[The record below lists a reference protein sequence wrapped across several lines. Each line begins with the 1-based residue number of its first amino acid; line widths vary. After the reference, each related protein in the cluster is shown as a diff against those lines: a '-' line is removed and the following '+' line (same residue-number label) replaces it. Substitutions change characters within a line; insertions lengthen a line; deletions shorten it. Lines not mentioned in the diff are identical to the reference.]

1 MRKSQPRRFIDTV
14 MWRIF
19 KVGLFALCVI
29 SAVSASAQSA
39 SKMLKEADRLLETR
53 QYENA
58 FRQYLAAAEADT
70 RNSEAFFGMGISL
83 YNMGRIS
90 EAYSELQKAASLD
103 KKSVTARLLLGKI
116 ALNRGEYSEALTY
129 LTEASLIDKKNEEVL
144 KMLFRAQV
152 KRGDFELASE
162 TADRLLSVNKSA
174 DSYHLMGEAAD
185 SLKRYA
191 EAEEFFLKA
200 RFEDPSKVES
210 YIGAAHARYK
220 QDKTVQA
227 LEDLSKALDRDKAN
241 ADALALR
248 SEIFES
254 KLNYSAAIEDLSALV
269 SLYPE
274 NIDAFAKRARIY
286 GLTGQYSNS
295 VADWN
300 KVIMHQPQNH
310 KALYGRAMAYESMQK
325 FTEAI
330 KDYETLRKLSPYD
343 EEAAQMLAAAVQRRY
358 ELNRETAIPVVTV
371 SSFRINAQGEIEI
384 PQNQSDVSISGKI
397 EDKSRI
403 KFLRVNGK
411 EATVFQDSVP
421 VAFSFELKGE
431 HPEELK
437 IEAADEYDN
446 VASLLY
452 RIKKTEVM
460 PPKVQMIAPF
470 SPDDKSV
477 SVAGNISEV
486 DVEGRIWDDSQIV
499 SVMVNNVQASYD
511 PKTYNPVFR
520 ARVRIMN
527 KEFLTV
533 TSEDVYGNKTEMKYR
548 IKRDG
553 QVVSEDNPMGKT
565 WVVFVE
571 NSNYQSFA
579 RIDGPARD
587 VNTMKQAFSAYVIHN
602 TIHKQNLTKTEMER
616 FFSIELRDLVRS
628 NEVNSLLIWYAG
640 HGKYINDTGYWI
652 PVDAA
657 RDDEFTYFNINLL
670 KANMEAYS
678 KYLTHTLVITD
689 ACESGPS
696 FAEVTRDELSVRDC
710 NDWEA
715 AALKSSQVFSSAGYE
730 LASDNSQ
737 FTRTFSGM
745 LNGNPDD
752 CMPIETVV
760 IRVSE
765 VVRNQ
770 GYQTPKFGVMRG
782 WGHEDGTFF
791 FIRKNRPSR

>member
-1 MRKSQPRRFIDTV
+1 
-14 MWRIF
+14 MW
-19 KVGLFALCVI
+19 KTLKAGLLISCVV
-29 SAVSASAQSA
+29 SGVAVSAQSA
-39 SKMLKEADRLLETR
+39 NKMLKEADRLFETR

-58 FRQYLAAAEADT
+58 YRQYLAAAETDS
-70 RNSEAFFGMGISL
+70 RNSDAFYGMGISL

-103 KKSVTARLLLGKI
+103 KKSVASRLLLGKI

-129 LTEASLIDKKNEEVL
+129 LTEASSIDKKNEDLL
-144 KMLFRAQV
+144 KMLFTAQIR
-152 KRGDFELASE
+152 RGDFELAAE
-162 TADRLLSVNKSA
+162 TADRLHGVRKSA
-174 DSYHLMGEAAD
+174 ESYHIMGEAAD

-191 EAEEFFLKA
+191 QAEELYLKA
-200 RFEDPSKVES
+200 RFEDPAQVES
-210 YIGAAHARYK
+210 YIGSAHARYK
-220 QDKTVQA
+220 QDKAVQA
-227 LEDLSKALDRDKAN
+227 LEDLSKALDRDKTN

-248 SEIFES
+248 SEIYAS
-254 KLNYSAAIEDLSALV
+254 KLNYNAAVDDLSALV
-269 SLYPE
+269 SHYPE
-274 NIDAFAKRARIY
+274 NIDAFTKRARIY
-286 GLTGQYSNS
+286 TLTGQYANA

-300 KVIMHQPQNH
+300 KVIMHEPQNH

-325 FTEAI
+325 YDEAI
-330 KDYETLRKLSPYD
+330 EDYEALRKLSPYD
-343 EEAAQMLAAAVQRRY
+343 EEAARMLAAAVQRRY
-358 ELNRETAIPVVTV
+358 ELNRETAEPIVEV
-371 SSFRINAQGEIEI
+371 SSYRINNQGEIEI
-384 PQNQSDVSISGKI
+384 PQNQTVISIAGKI

-403 KFLRVNGK
+403 KYLQINGIY
-411 EATVFQDSVP
+411 ATLFHDSVP
-421 VAFSFELKGE
+421 VVFTFEIKDR
-431 HPEELK
+431 HPEEIK

-446 VASLLY
+446 TVSLLY
-452 RIKKTEVM
+452 RVKKTEVN
-460 PPKVQMIAPF
+460 PPKIQMIAPF
-470 SPDDKSV
+470 SPDEKSV

-533 TSEDVYGNKTEMKYR
+533 TSEDEYGNKTVMKYR
-548 IKRDG
+548 IERDG
-553 QVVSEDNPMGKT
+553 QIVTEDNPMGKT
-565 WVVFVE
+565 WVVFIE

-579 RIDGPARD
+579 SIDGPARD
-587 VNTMKQAFSAYVIHN
+587 VNTMKQAFSAYVVHN

-791 FIRKNRPSR
+791 FIRKNRSSR